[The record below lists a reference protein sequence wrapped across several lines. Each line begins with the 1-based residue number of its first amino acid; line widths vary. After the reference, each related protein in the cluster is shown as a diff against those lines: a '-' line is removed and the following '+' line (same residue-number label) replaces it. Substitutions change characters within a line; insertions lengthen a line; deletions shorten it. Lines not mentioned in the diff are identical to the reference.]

1 MHPTT
6 RRRKRAQ
13 EQYALI
19 EKYLASGLT
28 QKMFCQQHGLALS
41 TFHLWLQN
49 YRQAKHAVAP
59 VDPQSSE
66 RFIPLVFNSPQS
78 AGTVPQVVIE
88 YPNGVVVRICQAVPI
103 QVLSQLIQS
112 FGI

>member
-1 MHPTT
+1 MPPTT

-41 TFHLWLQN
+41 TFHLWLKN
-49 YRQAKHAVAP
+49 YRQANDVGTPEA
-59 VDPQSSE
+59 PQSSE
-66 RFIPLVFNSPQS
+66 SFIPLVFNSPQS
-78 AGTVPQVVIE
+78 AGTVPQIVIE
-88 YPNGVVVRICQAVPI
+88 YPNGVVVRICQAVPT

-112 FGI
+112 FGG